1 MKYGESHGSTFDS
14 DTVLLTDHP
23 LLIKVAERNF
33 YDFEVPTSLIHAGK
47 ANLYYTHQDKA
58 DLDIRTSVNKI
69 GNIINLSQELNS
81 RLWELMANGYDKHSP
96 EVRELYCDIAMLDI
110 CSSCEIDKAKKIL
123 PIDNAKE
130 LAKLKEKYRQ
140 RDARGRK
147 IRPNFFA
154 PIAKAKGYYDTS
166 RINYKRHKTPMDY
179 VQQILNKFQL
189 SLPKDFDE
197 NLPLSTMC
205 EVKVNYNALRKE
217 QIRRILKLVRDTD
230 DQVRQI
236 WGYEQIDTA
245 DKRAIVADIRNDCA
259 RYIGGLTITDSTAYH
274 LLKAI
279 EHPQNRDVSRLLFA
293 VLFGSPNSAF
303 FRILKKNATGVPM
316 LYEDPDGDIVLYG
329 LTYSKLQF
337 TQ

>member
-23 LLIKVAERNF
+23 LLVKVAERNF
-33 YDFEVPTSLIHAGK
+33 YDFEVPTSLVSASKVAMYYTNVDK
-47 ANLYYTHQDKA
+47 AN
-58 DLDIRTSVNKI
+58 LDIRTSVNQI
-69 GNIINLSQELNS
+69 GSIINTSQELNS
-81 RLWELMANGYDKHSP
+81 RLWDLIANGYSKDSD
-96 EVRELYCDIAMLDI
+96 EVRSLYKDIAQLDI
-110 CSSCEIDKAKKIL
+110 LSGLEIDAAKRII
-123 PIDNAKE
+123 PINNKKE

-166 RINYKRHKTPMDY
+166 RINYKRHQTPMDF
-179 VQQILNKFQL
+179 VQQILNKFQF
-189 SLPKDFDE
+189 SLPKDFDD

-236 WGYEQIDTA
+236 WGYEQIDAA

-329 LTYSKLQF
+329 LTFSKLQF